1 LSEMSAK
8 ISVIIPTYWTSIN
21 SAIQQQVPDAI
32 YDHPTPLEK
41 QSTLPR
47 LLNSLR
53 STDLPRESTT
63 ITVIVAVAHR
73 VLEEKAEE
81 KTREIIS
88 DYKNTFDI
96 IQFSAST
103 LRKINS
109 INRDLATLFD
119 LYGYS
124 NIRNTGLAIAQIL
137 RSDII
142 VFLDDDVIVDDE
154 NYFHKAQEFAG
165 KKVDDKLLGGIA
177 GYYVNKSGKYYL
189 DIDPKAWWKIG
200 WPKEEKMNE
209 AFKVIESR
217 QRLTE
222 TTFAFGG
229 NMVLHWKMFEKVPFD
244 PYITRGEDMDLLA
257 NAKMFGFKFMLD
269 TKLQVL
275 HLPGEKKRLWS
286 EMRQDLYRFFYMRQK
301 LLYNRNIK
309 DIRSVSI
316 NSLEPYLGY
325 FLHLGMCLKFAISNC
340 LNSFHSISEGDFES
354 SKEHLRNVSQIPS
367 ALQFAKKHGLEYF
380 RFQKKWSN
388 YMPKIRNDK
397 GLKNILESSA

>member
-1 LSEMSAK
+1 MSTK
-8 ISVIIPTYWTSIN
+8 ISVIVPTYWTSIN

-47 LLNSLR
+47 LLDSLK
-53 STDLPRESTT
+53 SVDTPKGN
-63 ITVIVAVAHR
+63 IVMTVIVAVTHK

-81 KTREIIS
+81 KTREIIN

-96 IQFSAST
+96 TQFSAST

-109 INRDLATLFD
+109 INRNLATLFD

-124 NIRNTGLAIAQIL
+124 NIRNIGLAIAQIL
-137 RSDII
+137 KSDII

-154 NYFHKAQEFAG
+154 NYFHKAQEFVG

-177 GYYVNKSGKYYL
+177 GYYVNKGGKYYL
-189 DIDPKAWWKIG
+189 DIDPKAWWKVG

-209 AFKVIESR
+209 AFKVIKSR

-229 NMVLHWKMFEKVPFD
+229 NMILHWKMFEKVPFD
-244 PYITRGEDMDLLA
+244 PYIARGEDMDLLA

-301 LLYNRNIK
+301 LLSNRSIK
-309 DIRSVSI
+309 DIKSVSI
-316 NSLEPYLGY
+316 NSLEPYPGY
-325 FLHLGMCLKFAISNC
+325 FLRSGTCLKFAMSNC
-340 LNSFHSISEGDFES
+340 LNIFHSISEGDFES
-354 SKEHLRNVSQIPS
+354 SKEYLRNVSRIPS
-367 ALQFAKKHGLEYF
+367 ALQFAKKYGLEYF
-380 RFQKKWSN
+380 RFQKAWSS
-388 YMPKIRNDK
+388 YIPKIRNDRV
-397 GLKNILESSA
+397 LKNILESSA

>member
-1 LSEMSAK
+1 MPAE
-8 ISVIIPTYWTSIN
+8 ICVIIPTYWASIN
-21 SAIQQQVPDAI
+21 SAIQKQVPDAT

-47 LLNSLR
+47 LLDSLR
-53 STDLPRESTT
+53 STDLPRESTK
-63 ITVIVAVAHR
+63 ITVIVAAAHR
-73 VLEEKAEE
+73 GLEEKAEE
-81 KTREIIS
+81 KTREILS
-88 DYKNTFDI
+88 NYEDFFDI

-103 LRKINS
+103 LKKLHHR
-109 INRDLATLFD
+109 NRNLTELLN

-124 NIRNTGLAIAQIL
+124 DIRNIGLAVAQIL
-137 RSDII
+137 GADII

-154 NYFHKAQEFAG
+154 NYFHKAQEFIG
-165 KKVDDKLLGGIA
+165 KEVDDKLLGGIA

-200 WPKEEKMNE
+200 WPKEEKMNQ

-269 TKLQVL
+269 TRLRVL
-275 HLPGEKKRLWS
+275 HLPGEEKKLWS

-301 LLYNRNIK
+301 LLSNKNIK

-316 NSLEPYLGY
+316 NSFEPYPGY
-325 FLHLGMCLKFAISNC
+325 FLHSGICLKFAISNC
-340 LNSFHSISEGDFES
+340 LNSFHSISKGDFES
-354 SKEHLRNVSQIPS
+354 SKKYLRNVSRIPS
-367 ALQFAKKHGLEYF
+367 ALHFAKKHGQEYF
-380 RFQKKWSN
+380 RFQKTWSS
-388 YMPKIRNDK
+388 YIPKIRNDRV
-397 GLKNILESSA
+397 LKNILESSA